1 MKSPECLHIPV
12 NSLKHIEDKI
22 KEIWEMNLM
31 TQDNQIKGECHMR
44 DFVKSIEFYNEKFH
58 KLERDSRKKERKIKE
73 LEEKTRKMNIKID
86 YLNKVIDKQEKYS
99 RRNCILLHGVKE
111 SENEDTDSV
120 VTEILHQLL
129 QEKSSEI

>member
-1 MKSPECLHIPV
+1 
-12 NSLKHIEDKI
+12 
-22 KEIWEMNLM
+22 MNL

-44 DFVKSIEFYNEKFH
+44 DFAKSIEFYNEKFH
-58 KLERDSRKKERKIKE
+58 KLERDSRKKESKFKE

-86 YLNKVIDKQEKYS
+86 YLNNVIDKQEKYS

>member
-1 MKSPECLHIPV
+1 
-12 NSLKHIEDKI
+12 
-22 KEIWEMNLM
+22 
-31 TQDNQIKGECHMR
+31 
-44 DFVKSIEFYNEKFH
+44 
-58 KLERDSRKKERKIKE
+58 
-73 LEEKTRKMNIKID
+73 MNIKID
-86 YLNKVIDKQEKYS
+86 YLNNVIDKQEKYS

>member
-1 MKSPECLHIPV
+1 MKSPECLHLPV

-22 KEIWEMNLM
+22 KEIWEMNLA
-31 TQDNQIKGECHMR
+31 QDNQIKGECHMR
-44 DFVKSIEFYNEKFH
+44 DFAKSIEFYNEKFH
-58 KLERDSRKKERKIKE
+58 KLERDSRKKESKFKE

-86 YLNKVIDKQEKYS
+86 YLNNVIDKQEKYS